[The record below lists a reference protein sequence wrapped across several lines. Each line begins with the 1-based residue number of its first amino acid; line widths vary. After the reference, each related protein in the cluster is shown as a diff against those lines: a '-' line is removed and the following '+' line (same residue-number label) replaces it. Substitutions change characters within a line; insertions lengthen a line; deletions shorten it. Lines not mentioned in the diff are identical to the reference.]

1 MDSEQYEEL
10 QNLLTKSREDEKNI
24 KNELNSLQQTLADEK
39 QKSEES
45 LALVKQ
51 KEEDIKVSFTKK
63 TLKPTKNF
71 RQWRRDIVLIW
82 KKLVPLLKHW
92 IQSIII
98 TQKLLL

>member
-24 KNELNSLQQTLADEK
+24 KNELNTLQQTLADEK

-51 KEEDIKVSFTKK
+51 KEEDIKVKIF
-63 TLKPTKNF
+63 L
-71 RQWRRDIVLIW
+71 
-82 KKLVPLLKHW
+82 KKLWNQPKFHHHPKFAPLGF
-92 IQSIII
+92 
-98 TQKLLL
+98 

>member
-24 KNELNSLQQTLADEK
+24 KNELNTLQQTLADEK

-51 KEEDIKVSFTKK
+51 KEEDIKVFFDKK
-63 TLKPTKNF
+63 TFQPTKFILGDGDEISFLFGKSSF
-71 RQWRRDIVLIW
+71 RY
-82 KKLVPLLKHW
+82 
-92 IQSIII
+92 
-98 TQKLLL
+98 

>member
-24 KNELNSLQQTLADEK
+24 KNELNTLQQTLADEK

-51 KEEDIKVSFTKK
+51 KEEDIKVRIFTRINPLARLPSQRLRFNEFILGDGDEISFLFGKSS
-63 TLKPTKNF
+63 F
-71 RQWRRDIVLIW
+71 RY
-82 KKLVPLLKHW
+82 
-92 IQSIII
+92 
-98 TQKLLL
+98 

>member
-10 QNLLTKSREDEKNI
+10 EKRLTKSREDEKNI

-51 KEEDIKVSFTKK
+51 KEEDIKVTTFSE
-63 TLKPTKNF
+63 
-71 RQWRRDIVLIW
+71 
-82 KKLVPLLKHW
+82 
-92 IQSIII
+92 
-98 TQKLLL
+98 

>member
-24 KNELNSLQQTLADEK
+24 KNELNTLQQTLADEK

-51 KEEDIKVSFTKK
+51 KEEDIKVCIFT
-63 TLKPTKNF
+63 
-71 RQWRRDIVLIW
+71 RIH
-82 KKLVPLLKHW
+82 PLARLPS
-92 IQSIII
+92 QRLGSN
-98 TQKLLL
+98 

>member
-24 KNELNSLQQTLADEK
+24 KNELNTLQQTLADEK

-51 KEEDIKVSFTKK
+51 KEEDIKVKIFSQE
-63 TLKPTKNF
+63 TLEPTKYH
-71 RQWRRDIVLIW
+71 Q
-82 KKLVPLLKHW
+82 
-92 IQSIII
+92 I
-98 TQKLLL
+98 TTELPPNP

>member
-24 KNELNSLQQTLADEK
+24 KNELNTLQQTLADEK

-51 KEEDIKVSFTKK
+51 KEEDIKVKIFLQK
-63 TLKPTKNF
+63 KNF
-71 RQWRRDIVLIW
+71 ETNQNSITTLNSPHSTPDPNSSTLIIM
-82 KKLVPLLKHW
+82 LY
-92 IQSIII
+92 
-98 TQKLLL
+98 

>member
-51 KEEDIKVSFTKK
+51 KEEDIKVSFRKK
-63 TLKPTKNF
+63 TLKQTKILGNGDEISFLFGKSSF
-71 RQWRRDIVLIW
+71 RY
-82 KKLVPLLKHW
+82 
-92 IQSIII
+92 
-98 TQKLLL
+98 